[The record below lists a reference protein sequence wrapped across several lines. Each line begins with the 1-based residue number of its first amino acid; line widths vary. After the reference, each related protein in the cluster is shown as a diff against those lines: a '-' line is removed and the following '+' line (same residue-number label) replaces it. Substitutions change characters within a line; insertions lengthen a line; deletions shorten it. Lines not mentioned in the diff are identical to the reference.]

1 MPQQKGEDFM
11 AHLFVIAG
19 HGAGDPGATG
29 NGYTEAERVRVLANR
44 IKTLGGDD
52 VTLGDTNRNWYEDGG
67 ISSLSIPKDWCIIEL
82 HMDSASASAR
92 GGHVIIK
99 EGFSPDGYD
108 NALANVM
115 AKYFPGRANLIVG
128 RSNLANVN
136 RAAARGLNYRLL
148 ECGFITNTTDVNT
161 FNSEMDSI
169 ATDILA
175 SFGIGASAKMGTLG
189 APVFVKQKETLDI
202 GINFNMPNNEGRFRW
217 LLYDVNND
225 KWETLVKWTASN
237 WISLKRD
244 KSKKGY
250 LIQVE
255 LYDLDTKEAHLLDKK
270 VFGTDAGTQT
280 VITGTYANTRSDGSV
295 ILGCSSNN
303 ENVDFKIKLYNTKTK
318 KWFKTF
324 VGQWASFVPE
334 KGVNYIVQFE
344 AYSKDGVLLDYRAIG
359 IGS

>member
-1 MPQQKGEDFM
+1 MT
-11 AHLFVIAG
+11 HLFVIAG

-29 NGYTEAERVRVLANR
+29 NGYQEAERVRVLAKK
-44 IKTLGGDD
+44 IKEFGGDN
-52 VTLGDTNRNWYEDGG
+52 VTLGDVSRNYYADNG
-67 ISSLSIPKDWCIIEL
+67 ISTLNIPKDWCIIEL
-82 HMDSASASAR
+82 HMDSGVSSAR

-99 EGFSPDGYD
+99 SGQNADVYD
-108 NALANVM
+108 NALAN
-115 AKYFPGRANLIVG
+115 FIGTILPGRSQHIVQ
-128 RSNLANVN
+128 RSGLANPN
-136 RAAARGLNYRLL
+136 RAASKGYNYRLV
-148 ECGFITNTTDVNT
+148 EFGFISNAIDVSI
-161 FNSEMDSI
+161 FNKNIDEI
-169 ATDILA
+169 AKGVLTC
-175 SFGIGASAKMGTLG
+175 FGINATPQIGLG
-189 APVFVKQKETLDI
+189 LPVFVKQKETLDI
-202 GINFNMPNNEGRFRW
+202 GINFKMPNNKGRFRW

-280 VITGTYANTRSDGSV
+280 VITGTYANTRSDGSIV
-295 ILGCSSNN
+295 LGCASNN
-303 ENVDFKIKLYNTKTK
+303 ADVIFEIKLYNTKTRE
-318 KWFKTF
+318 WFKTF
-324 VGQWASFVPE
+324 HGQWASFVPE

-359 IGS
+359 IGA